1 MSGHFTRFFCMKQVV
16 SQEKI
21 FVPLARNKSS
31 TSMKQKFLPVE
42 TVVSSRQYCKI
53 VLTLILHRII
63 HWTDSY
69 PHYKI
74 TEAVPKQSETASS
87 HKLSCCSFYFRF
99 RNFHTIA
106 RTAPR
111 TSTASAVKAMASVT
125 CSDFGSKRNSTVC
138 FPAGTFMARRT

>member
-1 MSGHFTRFFCMKQVV
+1 MRNKQKFHQQKTKV
-16 SQEKI
+16 SSS
-21 FVPLARNKSS
+21 RNKSS

-63 HWTDSY
+63 HWPDSY